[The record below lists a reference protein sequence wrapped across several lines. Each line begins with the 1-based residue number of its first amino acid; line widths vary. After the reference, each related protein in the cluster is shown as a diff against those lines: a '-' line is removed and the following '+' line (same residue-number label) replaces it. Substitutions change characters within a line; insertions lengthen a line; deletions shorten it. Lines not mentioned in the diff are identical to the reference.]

1 MWVQSPL
8 INDLLTN
15 SAQATNRMLSAEDV
29 SSAVIK
35 QLVRRNSGQVVIP
48 RWMGIASMVRGLPA
62 WVQELV
68 RDHYSRRIT

>member
-8 INDLLTN
+8 IKHLLAD
-15 SAQATNRMLSAEDV
+15 SAQTKNRILSADDV

-35 QLVRRNSGQVVIP
+35 QLVRGNSGQVLIP

-62 WVQELV
+62 WVQEMV